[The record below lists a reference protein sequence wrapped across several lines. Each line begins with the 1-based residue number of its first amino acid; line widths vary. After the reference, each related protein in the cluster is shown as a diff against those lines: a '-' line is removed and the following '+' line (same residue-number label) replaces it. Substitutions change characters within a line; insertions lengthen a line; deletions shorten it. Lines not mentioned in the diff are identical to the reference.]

1 MSTLAG
7 RTTTLPHMKH
17 KANPYHIIATMY
29 LFLTAGIALM
39 LPSPIVNVAK
49 AEPANPSFDCRK
61 ARDPVERAICN
72 DSRLAELD
80 QAVAK
85 GSGQAPGIFF
95 KRTKS
100 SWPISSRGE
109 SAAAEFFRVRSE
121 EVGPSLLDFTTPN
134 CICAVRKVY
143 PVGCVSW
150 RQ

>member
-39 LPSPIVNVAK
+39 LTSPIVNVAK

-61 ARDPVERAICN
+61 ARDPDERAICS

-80 QAVAK
+80 QAVAIAY
-85 GSGQAPGIFF
+85 GQASKESKF
-95 KRTKS
+95 KQDAHETSRRVRAARLRRSIHAGSLNDPVRFSNSMLMLQTS
-100 SWPISSRGE
+100 ISSR
-109 SAAAEFFRVRSE
+109 
-121 EVGPSLLDFTTPN
+121 
-134 CICAVRKVY
+134 
-143 PVGCVSW
+143 
-150 RQ
+150 